1 MSDQESLTGI
11 GVGSRGVVGEVFVLN
26 DVERTLPPLKSTLP
40 VDHELAL
47 LRSAIDAT
55 ASRLRVENGTAGGAQ
70 AAIMDALLVI
80 IEDPELLELASPAL
94 EEGWDGATALQRA
107 LEEFELMM
115 GDDAD
120 FASRVGDLKAIAR
133 EVGRVLRGEETALNI
148 PSEGS
153 WVIVARDLTP
163 METSQF
169 GSSVVG
175 VITELGGPTSHT
187 AIICRALDI
196 PAVVSCPG
204 ALDLRDGEKVLV
216 DPVGNRVVRGGD
228 LSSQTQA
235 IRFTAQ
241 HDQPLITVRANI
253 GSLADATNAQQT
265 QARGVGLF
273 RTEVL
278 YLHTSRAPSIEEQSA
293 QYREIFAACP
303 AGKIIVRTI
312 DAGSDKPVPFLS
324 LPEEENPALGIRGLR
339 MAGRFPEFV
348 SGQLQ
353 AIAHA
358 INDTGRDV
366 GVMAPM
372 VATLEEVQSFVGL
385 CREAGIN
392 QVGIMVE
399 TPAIIAM
406 LADLGGLLSFV
417 SIGTNDLSQYLFA
430 ADRLHPELGALNSPW
445 QPGLLREVHRIA
457 RAGAGA
463 GIPVGVCG
471 ESAANPLLSIVFA
484 GMGIDSVSVASS
496 AVDGVAQALRGVT
509 LEVAQACAEAALAAR
524 TATDA
529 EDSVRRVLADHS
541 LERGKAGAV

>member
-1 MSDQESLTGI
+1 MSVQESLTGI
-11 GVGSRGVVGEVFVLN
+11 GVGSRGVVGEVFVL
-26 DVERTLPPLKSTLP
+26 DEVGRSLPPLKSALP
-40 VDHELAL
+40 VEKELAL
-47 LRSAIDAT
+47 LRGAIEAT
-55 ASRLRVENGTAGGAQ
+55 ASRLRVENGRADGTQ
-70 AAIMDALLVI
+70 AAIMEALLVI

-94 EEGWDGATALQRA
+94 QEGWDGATALQRA
-107 LEEFELMM
+107 VEEFELMM

-148 PSEGS
+148 PTQGS

-196 PAVVSCPG
+196 PAVVSCLG
-204 ALDLRDGEKVLV
+204 ARGLHDGEKVLV

-228 LSSQTQA
+228 LASQTQA
-235 IRFTAQ
+235 IRFAAQ
-241 HDQPLITVRANI
+241 FDQPIITVRANI
-253 GSLADATNAQQT
+253 GSLADASTARQT

-278 YLHTSRAPSIEEQSA
+278 YLHTSTAPSIQEQAA
-293 QYREIFAACP
+293 QYRGVFQACP

-324 LPEEENPALGIRGLR
+324 LPEEENPALGIRGFR
-339 MAGRFPEFV
+339 MAGRFPDFIA
-348 SGQLQ
+348 GQLQ
-353 AIAHA
+353 AIAQA
-358 INDTGRDV
+358 TTDTGRDV

-372 VATLEEVQSFVGL
+372 VATLEEVESFVRL
-385 CREAGIN
+385 CQQAGIT

-399 TPAIIAM
+399 TPAIISV
-406 LADLGGLLSFV
+406 LPDLGGLLSFV

-445 QPGLLREVHRIA
+445 QPGLLREVNRIA
-457 RAGAGA
+457 RAAEEA

-496 AVDGVAQALRGVT
+496 AVDSVAQALRGVT
-509 LEVAQACAEAALAAR
+509 RDVARACAEAALTAR
-524 TATDA
+524 LATDA
-529 EDSVRRVLADHS
+529 EEAVRRVLNEHTP
-541 LERGKAGAV
+541 ERGKAGVL